1 LELPNGQNAEIPQAK
16 IRGYLLSPTHR
27 DGQHKAEFFTRFGFS
42 VTAWQ
47 ELAAALRQHAIDH
60 EIAKEEDSPFGKR
73 YIVEGIIQA
82 PDGRTPML
90 RTVWFIETGAD
101 TPRFVTAYPL
111 RRTSDD

>member
-1 LELPNGQNAEIPQAK
+1 MELPNVQNAEIPQAK

-73 YIVEGIIQA
+73 YSPPYTFFLLNGDMELN
-82 PDGRTPML
+82 RN
-90 RTVWFIETGAD
+90 R
-101 TPRFVTAYPL
+101 
-111 RRTSDD
+111 